1 MGIRMRILDAH
12 HRLLLNLLSDM
23 TREQACFLV
32 CGEAG
37 SGGDDVVLLVQEVLA
52 LAPGDFRVH
61 ESDQISLAPSAMLR
75 IARYAQKHDGSICM
89 VHTHPMSK
97 GHVAFSRADDL
108 GNERTFEFFGRMLP
122 SVVR

>member
-37 SGGDDVVLLVQEVLA
+37 EWW
-52 LAPGDFRVH
+52 
-61 ESDQISLAPSAMLR
+61 
-75 IARYAQKHDGSICM
+75 
-89 VHTHPMSK
+89 
-97 GHVAFSRADDL
+97 
-108 GNERTFEFFGRMLP
+108 
-122 SVVR
+122 